1 MYSIYHNL
9 KIGDSKCWKLSDNMK
24 LVNGYKKR
32 YGTMHI
38 DIFSYE
44 KKILIQKVWKCVGNT
59 ADYWCLK
66 NVQVTIV
73 NNEKWPVTWAKWYTT
88 WPSDCGHI
96 QVCFFLR
103 PRSLGQVTS
112 SLAISDRSLFIVHD
126 CDLDIFKTSIICCV
140 PHTFSNF
147 LYHNFFF
154 VWKHINMY
162 CSIHFFVTI
171 H

>member
-66 NVQVTIV
+66 NVQVTIMNDEKWPV
-73 NNEKWPVTWAKWYTT
+73 TYRKWWCHLAKWPRSQSSMLFFATAVTWPSGYHLAQVTEKWPVTW
-88 WPSDCGHI
+88 
-96 QVCFFLR
+96 QVVHHKNRLTDEVRCCSFKRSHSL
-103 PRSLGQVTS
+103 RSL
-112 SLAISDRSLFIVHD
+112 
-126 CDLDIFKTSIICCV
+126 
-140 PHTFSNF
+140 P
-147 LYHNFFF
+147 
-154 VWKHINMY
+154 
-162 CSIHFFVTI
+162 
-171 H
+171 